1 MRQIKFRAWIPQIKT
16 MLHNVTVYPDMIGLD
31 AGDFEGSL
39 PMEYSFDG
47 SEIWCHEE
55 DKEGILMTVLEG
67 EDWVFLEE
75 GQFHLMQ
82 FTGLMD
88 KNGKEIYEGDIVR
101 ITAGEE
107 WQGMRELDKMCPV
120 KYVGASFCPVDK
132 DDSCYDFGMIEEIEV
147 IGNIYETPELL

>member
-1 MRQIKFRAWIPQIKT
+1 MRPIKFRAWIPKIKT
-16 MLHNVTVYPDMIGLD
+16 MIHNVTVYPDMIGLD
-31 AGDFEGSL
+31 VGDFEGSL

-75 GQFHLMQ
+75 GQFHLIQ

-88 KNGKEIYEGDIVR
+88 KNGKEIWEGDVVR
-101 ITAGEE
+101 FIDDVTIPSKPDEVITEVFWWDVMACFS
-107 WQGMRELDKMCPV
+107 MKNTYMELN
-120 KYVGASFCPVDK
+120 FTTVD
-132 DDSCYDFGMIEEIEV
+132 EIEV
-147 IGNIYETPELL
+147 IGNIYENEL